1 MLPNRSIDTDV
12 ASAGSAISLFVTLAS
27 ADAVGLLPSR
37 AFDALFSPLFMLAVY
52 VVSFVLSPW
61 AAERFPI
68 NRASNET
75 CISHSQA
82 ENV

>member
-1 MLPNRSIDTDV
+1 MTLLTRLRYALYLAIVS
-12 ASAGSAISLFVTLAS
+12 SAAISLFVALAS

-37 AFDALFSPLFMLAVY
+37 AFDALFSPFFMLAVY

-68 NRASNET
+68 KRSE
-75 CISHSQA
+75 Q
-82 ENV
+82 